1 ARPEVAGDHL
11 HQDLALCNNLTAAA
25 NVFLGRE
32 LRRGVWPLRILDH
45 KAMYKRAG
53 EIFRELKSEKRA
65 RDIVKQMSGGQ
76 RQAVA
81 IGRTMLSEA

>member
-1 ARPEVAGDHL
+1 FRPSHGTMRLDGADLVLHQPKEARLNGIEIV

-45 KAMYKRAG
+45 KSMYKRAA
-53 EIFRELKSEKRA
+53 EIFRELKSE
-65 RDIVKQMSGGQ
+65 
-76 RQAVA
+76 
-81 IGRTMLSEA
+81 T